1 MAMPHSEV
9 YGDPIKTQLKEED
22 NFYFSAIVFTIWDN
36 IYGPRVMRI
45 WQNPVTGKEPTS
57 HETLSAVAT
66 YTLTGEACRNG
77 KLEEVETKLYCLSDK
92 GIVATAFLF
101 TVYHGKY
108 SDLFSLLLVLPY
120 SELSEWLGRHILLCD
135 KMKDILNTNLIP
147 HITTLYAQVCTVCV
161 LCVHGCVCMCG
172 YVHVYVCAYLCAC
185 ACVHGCVCV
194 CTCVCVCVHVRVRL
208 HVCTCV

>member
-1 MAMPHSEV
+1 MATPHSEV

-161 LCVHGCVCMCG
+161 CV
-172 YVHVYVCAYLCAC
+172 LCAWVC
-185 ACVHGCVCV
+185 ACVYVWICVCV
-194 CTCVCVCVHVRVRL
+194 CLSVCMCTCAYICACAHVRM
-208 HVCTCV
+208 HVCTCVYAY